1 MNSQSQ
7 FDVNALKSGDLS
19 QLDLFRWTTGQRS
32 IYIEWVPD
40 QMNEDSVKAYFAPMG
55 KIVGVDFVNHKVGR
69 ARMLFVHFEHFYNY
83 DDPNVV
89 GIVEAYPQAYEVP
102 ISFPVYHRYSMTT
115 KNYTLRCRIN
125 LTPTPRVEYNLA
137 QLTEMVDR
145 LRKDVEFFKDEV
157 AQLKKKVNVEKL
169 DDDSEIFEEP
179 IFQKPSTGEV
189 DGGFYSG
196 KRDDFY
202 THQALST
209 QNR

>member
-1 MNSQSQ
+1 
-7 FDVNALKSGDLS
+7 
-19 QLDLFRWTTGQRS
+19 
-32 IYIEWVPD
+32 
-40 QMNEDSVKAYFAPMG
+40 
-55 KIVGVDFVNHKVGR
+55 
-69 ARMLFVHFEHFYNY
+69 
-83 DDPNVV
+83 
-89 GIVEAYPQAYEVP
+89 
-102 ISFPVYHRYSMTT
+102 
-115 KNYTLRCRIN
+115 

-179 IFQKPSTGEV
+179 IFQTPSTGEV

-202 THQALST
+202 TH
-209 QNR
+209 